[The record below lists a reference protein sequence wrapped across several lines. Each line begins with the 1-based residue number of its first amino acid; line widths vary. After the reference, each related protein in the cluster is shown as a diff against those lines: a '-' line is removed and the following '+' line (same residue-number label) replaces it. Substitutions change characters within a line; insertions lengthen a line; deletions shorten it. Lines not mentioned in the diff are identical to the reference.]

1 MNSSTQNQDSNLVE
15 SLLDSRKPST
25 PLTTNSIIEKPP
37 NEHQTLAFDEQPK
50 FLNTVIESNQRTV
63 EEDNNLI
70 LCGSNDKITMSPLKM
85 SHDSS

>member
-1 MNSSTQNQDSNLVE
+1 MNSSTLNQDSNLVE

-25 PLTTNSIIEKPP
+25 PLNTNSIIEKAP
-37 NEHQTLAFDEQPK
+37 NDHQTLAFEEQPK

-63 EEDNNLI
+63 DEDNLI

-85 SHDSS
+85 SQDSS